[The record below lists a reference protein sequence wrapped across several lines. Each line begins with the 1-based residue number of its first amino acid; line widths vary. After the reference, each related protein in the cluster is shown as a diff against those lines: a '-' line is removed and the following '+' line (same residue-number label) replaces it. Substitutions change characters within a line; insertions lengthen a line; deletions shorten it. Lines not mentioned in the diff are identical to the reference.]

1 MAEKHFSRIPVQLE
15 FWFGLQGTSKLSL
28 NHIIKKE
35 KNKKRTN
42 SIRMKEEAAVRNQ
55 SEPKPGHKR
64 ESQREILHWSFFF
77 IIYHCFFFFLFC
89 GNRKTGRN
97 SSKQYTSTHTHTHTP
112 ARIKPLGLRY
122 KSRSESEFEL
132 QNGSWGQ
139 GQILW
144 FPRHCSSLAARP
156 SLIGVNPRL
165 IAPLASVLGACVPRA
180 TRERIATPSTSPARH
195 RRARMAEFAG
205 RTVCPTSASAPK
217 VSASY

>member
-77 IIYHCFFFFLFC
+77 IIYHCFFFFFC
-89 GNRKTGRN
+89 FVVTEKPVETPLSNI
-97 SSKQYTSTHTHTHTP
+97 QAHTHTHTHPLELNLSDWDTNP
-112 ARIKPLGLRY
+112 DPNLNSNCKTEVEARDRFYG
-122 KSRSESEFEL
+122 
-132 QNGSWGQ
+132 
-139 GQILW
+139 
-144 FPRHCSSLAARP
+144 FP
-156 SLIGVNPRL
+156 G
-165 IAPLASVLGACVPRA
+165 IAVAWQPDRV
-180 TRERIATPSTSPARH
+180 
-195 RRARMAEFAG
+195 
-205 RTVCPTSASAPK
+205 
-217 VSASY
+217 